1 MVIVTHDLETIF
13 NIAHR
18 IIMLDKGTKGIIAEG
33 DPRELKE
40 HSDNQK
46 VRNFFNRH
54 IEEKKH

>member
-1 MVIVTHDLETIF
+1 
-13 NIAHR
+13 
-18 IIMLDKGTKGIIAEG
+18 MLDKGTKGIIAEG